1 MYGELTII
9 IRYPLNE
16 QNYDDLPNDDRKYAA
31 MVEMDI
37 TDLKERNCS
46 LEDLIDG
53 PMIITGKACEG
64 DIPEEVE
71 VYPISERPY
80 EDKLDDF
87 EMDRN

>member
-1 MYGELTII
+1 MYGELTVI
-9 IRYPLNE
+9 IRYPLVE
-16 QNYDDLPNDDRKYAA
+16 ANYGPDLPNDDRKYEA

-37 TDLKERNCS
+37 ADLKEGNVT
-46 LEDLIDG
+46 LEELIDG

-71 VYPISERPY
+71 EAKSLPY

-87 EMDRN
+87 EMDRD